1 MENGM
6 NTYACRYAVVQF
18 VPYTETEEFANVGV
32 VLACPETGFFDFKLQ
47 TRRVRRVTAFF
58 DELPGNVYRHAVRVF
73 QGELERVKGLAT
85 QERST
90 AGVRDLFKALI
101 HPREAIVRFG
111 RERVVLATDPALE
124 LQRLYEHYV
133 ERSFATPEYVETT
146 IGKRL
151 RVLLDRV
158 TPERPFRPERIG
170 DEDYYANFP
179 LVQKLDGVMHKVI
192 KPFNLGHEQTVDIY
206 DHGEMW
212 IAKIKRLRN
221 KRLLPEEILFAL
233 SRPSVDDIRRRTAA
247 DEICTELTGLGIQ
260 TLDENADAQITSW
273 ALNQR
278 TPLQ

>member
-1 MENGM
+1 MK
-6 NTYACRYAVVQF
+6 TFACRYAVVQF

-32 VLACPETGFFDFKLQ
+32 VLACPETGFLDFKLQ

-73 QGELERVKGLAT
+73 QGELERVKNLAVQDRT
-85 QERST
+85 A

-101 HPREAIVRFG
+101 HPREALVRFG
-111 RERVVLATDPALE
+111 RERVVMADDPAAE

-158 TPERPFRPERIG
+158 TPDHPFRAERIG

-179 LVQKLDGVMHKVI
+179 LVQKVDGVMRKVI

-206 DHGEMW
+206 EHGEMW
-212 IAKIKRLRN
+212 IAKIKRLRG
-221 KRLLPEEILFAL
+221 KRLLPDDILFAL
-233 SRPSVDDIRRRTAA
+233 SRPPEGDIRRRSAA
-247 DEICTELTGLGIQ
+247 DEICSELAVLGIQ
-260 TLDENADAQITSW
+260 TLDQDADAQITTW
-273 ALNQR
+273 ALSPGAR
-278 TPLQ
+278 LQ

>member
-1 MENGM
+1 MK
-6 NTYACRYAVVQF
+6 TFACRYAVVQF

-32 VLACPETGFFDFKLQ
+32 VLACPETGFLDFKLQ

-73 QGELERVKGLAT
+73 QGELDRVKNLAVQDRT
-85 QERST
+85 A
-90 AGVRDLFKALI
+90 AGVRDMFKALI

-111 RERVVLATDPALE
+111 RERVVMADDPAAE
-124 LQRLYEHYV
+124 LHRLYEHYV

-158 TPERPFRPERIG
+158 TPDYPFRAERIG

-179 LVQKLDGVMHKVI
+179 LVQKVDGVMRKVI

-206 DHGEMW
+206 EHGEMW
-212 IAKIKRLRN
+212 IAKIKRLRS
-221 KRLLPEEILFAL
+221 KRLLPDDILFAL
-233 SRPSVDDIRRRTAA
+233 SRPAVDDMRRRSAA
-247 DEICTELTGLGIQ
+247 DEISSELAGLGVQ
-260 TLDENADAQITSW
+260 TLDQDADAQITRW
-273 ALNQR
+273 ALSPGAR
-278 TPLQ
+278 LQ